1 MLYFILLVICFLP
14 MVIIVP
20 LKIIGKKNL
29 PKKGN
34 FILTSNHASNWD
46 PVIIYARLPR
56 KYFTMAKAELYK
68 NKLFG
73 AFLKA
78 FHAFPVKRGG
88 NDIESVKYT
97 LRTLKQGKRTLLIF
111 PEGTRAKS
119 DDYEEL
125 KNGTAMFALKTAK
138 PIVPVTFVRKNKL
151 FRRNVMIIGKPY
163 VLSEMEDFKDKP
175 VTKELLNSASEIIG
189 NKMKELKDNYLKEQ
203 EDVKRHRNSR
213 KHKEA
218 KNNKNSQEVGAKK

>member
-1 MLYFILLVICFLP
+1 

-20 LKIIGKKNL
+20 MKIIGKKNL

-34 FILTSNHASNWD
+34 FILTCNHASNWD

-68 NKLFG
+68 NKFFG
-73 AFLKA
+73 LFLKA
-78 FHAFPVKRGG
+78 LHAFPVKRGG

-97 LRTLKQGKRTLLIF
+97 LKTLRQGKRTLLIF

-138 PIVPVTFVRKNKL
+138 PIVPVIFVKKNKL
-151 FRRNVMIIGKPY
+151 FRRNVMIIGEPY
-163 VLSEMEDFKDKP
+163 VLNNME
-175 VTKELLNSASEIIG
+175 E
-189 NKMKELKDNYLKEQ
+189 
-203 EDVKRHRNSR
+203 
-213 KHKEA
+213 
-218 KNNKNSQEVGAKK
+218 

>member
-1 MLYFILLVICFLP
+1 

-20 LKIIGKKNL
+20 MKIIGKKNL

-34 FILTSNHASNWD
+34 FILTCNHASNWD

-56 KYFTMAKAELYK
+56 KYFTMAKVELYK

-73 AFLKA
+73 SFLKA

-97 LRTLKQGKRTLLIF
+97 LKTLKQGKRTLLIF

-125 KNGTAMFALKTAK
+125 KNGTAMFALKTSK
-138 PIVPVTFVRKNKL
+138 PIVPVTFVKKNKL

-163 VLSEMEDFKDKP
+163 VLNDMEEFKDKH
-175 VTKELLNSASEIIG
+175 VTKDLLNSASEIIG
-189 NKMKELKDNYLKEQ
+189 NKMKELRDNYLKEQ
-203 EDVKRHRNSR
+203 ENVKRHRNSR
-213 KHKEA
+213 KQKEA
-218 KNNKNSQEVGAKK
+218 KNNQNSKEVGVKEW